1 MVEGL
6 VEELAAVGFHLNIS
20 KTEILTTENLKEPMF
35 PAIGSVVTFGE
46 GPWWIYNIGL
56 RSLG

>member
-35 PAIGSVVTFGE
+35 PAIGSDKIEMLHGK
-46 GPWWIYNIGL
+46 
-56 RSLG
+56 